1 MAFEVARAYD
11 ENKNLVPLYIL
22 TDGEVPEVSPGF
34 DAVVSS
40 LKVVS
45 QTTVITIVITSN
57 SSNPTGGFVN
67 TPQTGL
73 AGSWNSRAL
82 RFIID
87 NNSQFNIKVS
97 GNIVFNL
104 SNAEYGIGIPNTS
117 VSANSSATT
126 SDVYDIGVNDNFS
139 MNNLHVECIVSIN
152 S

>member
-22 TDGEVPEVSPGF
+22 TDGEVPEVNPGF
-34 DAVVSS
+34 VALVSS
-40 LKVVS
+40 FEVVS
-45 QTTVITIVITSN
+45 QTTVVTIVITSN

-73 AGSWNSRAL
+73 YGSWNSRAL

-87 NNSQFNIKVS
+87 NSSQFNIKVS

-104 SNAEYGIGIPNTS
+104 SSDEFAIGIPNTP
-117 VSANSSATT
+117 VLANSSATT
-126 SDVYDIGVNDNFS
+126 SDVDDVGLNDNYP
-139 MNNLHVECIVSIN
+139 MANLHVECIVSIN